1 MAPRRRGPRA
11 PDTDRIRGGAG
22 WEGRLWRGWRVR
34 GRRPSLTVRPG
45 PPPPTPPPPLAP
57 VAILRERYV
66 AAEARA
72 RDGESRLSSAA
83 WDGDVYVGPALNV
96 GTVLAGIALAVP
108 MAGLAFAA
116 ATKGVLWGLV
126 DYYGY

>member
-1 MAPRRRGPRA
+1 MAWVAGSRQA
-11 PDTDRIRGGAG
+11 PVAHRSP
-22 WEGRLWRGWRVR
+22 W
-34 GRRPSLTVRPG
+34 S
-45 PPPPTPPPPLAP
+45 PPPLAHHPVSPFPPTP